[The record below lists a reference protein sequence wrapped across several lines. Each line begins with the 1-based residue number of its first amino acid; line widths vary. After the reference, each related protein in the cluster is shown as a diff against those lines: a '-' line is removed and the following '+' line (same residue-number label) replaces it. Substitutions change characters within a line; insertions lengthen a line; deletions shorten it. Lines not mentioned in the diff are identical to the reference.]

1 MTKQAQIMLPE
12 PASAVS
18 EDREQKLTVL
28 ANRVVDAVYADCQ
41 GNLGEVAFVF
51 SYALASVLRS
61 WPHRTGREILARAGR
76 LLHVTLWASCAE
88 GPALSDTGTST

>member
-1 MTKQAQIMLPE
+1 
-12 PASAVS
+12 
-18 EDREQKLTVL
+18 VL
-28 ANRVVDAVYADCQ
+28 ANRLVDAVYADCQ